1 MVMSESEIKTKRL
14 LIIDDQWFIRQTIED
29 MAKDYICRNVSSVGS
44 ADIALELIQKK
55 TFDLLLV
62 DLEMKGVNGLEFIKQ
77 IRSDKTR
84 QPADTRIIIMTS
96 HSEREILGSAIALDI
111 NGFIVKPCLL
121 PVLKAKVFKAFDEGF
136 SVRSPLAYEIIATN
150 IISDSSVKTE
160 EPEGEEP
167 ASEKEPQESSDT
179 DTERLQEPPSPVTA
193 TIIENGKEVEVNVL
207 SVSIDTLE
215 EGMQLS
221 SDIRFNNGEIL
232 LKSGASLSQ
241 QMINRIKE
249 LKDNLPESLTI
260 TSEGV

>member
-1 MVMSESEIKTKRL
+1 MTLTESEIKTKRL

-77 IRSDKTR
+77 VRSDKTR

-121 PVLKAKVFKAFDEGF
+121 PVLKAKVFKAFDENF
-136 SVRSPLAYEIIATN
+136 SVRSPLAYEIIATD
-150 IISDSSVKTE
+150 IITNSSKGMA
-160 EPEGEEP
+160 EPETEKS
-167 ASEKEPQESSDT
+167 SETKGNSDT
-179 DTERLQEPPSPVTA
+179 DASQEAPTPETA
-193 TIIENGKEVEVNVL
+193 TVIENGIEVEVNVL

-215 EGMQLS
+215 EGMQLTT
-221 SDIRFNNGEIL
+221 DIKFNNGEIL
-232 LKSGASLSQ
+232 LKSGAQLSQ

-249 LKDNLPESLTI
+249 LKDNLPESVAI
-260 TSEGV
+260 TSDEGG